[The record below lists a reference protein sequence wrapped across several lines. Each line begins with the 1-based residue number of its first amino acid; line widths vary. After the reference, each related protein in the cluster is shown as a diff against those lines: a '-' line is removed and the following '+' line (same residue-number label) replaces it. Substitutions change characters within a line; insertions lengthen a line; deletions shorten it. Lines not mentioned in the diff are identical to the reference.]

1 VYNTYKLAEEMQDDQ
16 EKDGG
21 KIPLNMEQV

>member
-1 VYNTYKLAEEMQDDQ
+1 MQDDQ

-21 KIPLNMEQV
+21 ELPLNMEQG